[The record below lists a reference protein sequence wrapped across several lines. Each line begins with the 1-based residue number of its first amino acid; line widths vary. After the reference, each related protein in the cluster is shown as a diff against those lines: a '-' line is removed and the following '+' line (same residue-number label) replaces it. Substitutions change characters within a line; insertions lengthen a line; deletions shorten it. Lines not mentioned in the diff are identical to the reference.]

1 MLFDTEEALS
11 DGLLTG
17 KAYKQLG
24 MGVPQLCRDG
34 ATFPREWKTKRVL
47 QKQAVFT
54 LGWCR
59 SPLPQS
65 ISNYKGGRSQNDL

>member
-34 ATFPREWKTKRVL
+34 ATFPRGMEN
-47 QKQAVFT
+47 QKGSA
-54 LGWCR
+54 
-59 SPLPQS
+59 
-65 ISNYKGGRSQNDL
+65 KAGGFHTRLVSVAIAPIN